1 MKLTVILGNGFDI
14 KLGLKT
20 SYKDFYNAFLVHNKS
35 TWNIFDESDG
45 IVQNVHPELCK
56 MMNKRQFSFWSDLE
70 LLLGESVNDFDS
82 LDRLREEK
90 TYLEEEL
97 DRYLKGEEKR
107 LQIVDPTKLK
117 NRIDD
122 TIIKVINLFEWDK
135 EQAFDRMYVLDGQLS
150 SSAELDNMDSIT
162 VQFVTFNYTDTIS
175 KIVDA
180 INTVIRKMASK
191 PIITYSPPLYI
202 HGKLG
207 DTVILGVDSYDQCRI
222 QRRPIT
228 EKAVREDIV
237 REHKGEELLL
247 TDYKNKLCLLML
259 KPELNRT
266 VRAQKVHQ
274 IENVINQSDK
284 IIVFG
289 SSLGE
294 TDNYWWKMIAR
305 WLIDEGKTENTVEE
319 YHHQFGVLAYFKG
332 MNSVSA
338 TAQAGIVEIE
348 NRFERIVNSVERGTQ
363 RGGLRKGMIEVKKSE
378 DWMFALSDDG
388 YDGSESIRLVPERV
402 FSGLMMG

>member
-1 MKLTVILGNGFDI
+1 MILGNGFDI

-228 EKAVREDIV
+228 EKAVREEIV